1 MNPLRKALPTV
12 MMLAVA
18 VGGCT
23 EGASG
28 KAADGE
34 GPKIVVTTDILR
46 DVVSNMVDDQ
56 ASVEVVIPT
65 GVSPHDFQPSAKQAA
80 TMRSADV
87 LVVNGAAFEAGL
99 DDTITAA
106 KEDGVM
112 VCTAIDG
119 VDVLPTDDPE
129 TTDPHFF
136 TDPSRMS
143 DAVDHLGGCI
153 SRAAPE
159 LAETDFSRNAA
170 DYAAELRN
178 LDAEIEETL
187 AVIPTPERV
196 LVTNHEVFDYFA
208 DRYDFEVL
216 GTIIPS
222 VSSQAQA
229 DAGSL
234 NELAARIRATGVR
247 AVFADT
253 SSPQA
258 LADTLASE
266 VGDVDVVVLFSET
279 LGPDGGETYIDM
291 MRTNAHRIAGAL
303 S

>member
-1 MNPLRKALPTV
+1 MKPLHKALPTV
-12 MMLAVA
+12 LMLTVA
-18 VGGCT
+18 IGGCT

-28 KAADGE
+28 RAADGE
-34 GPKIVVTTDILR
+34 GPKIVVTTDILG

-65 GVSPHDFQPSAKQAA
+65 GISPHDFQPSAKQAA

-87 LVVNGAAFEAGL
+87 LVVNGAEFEAGL
-99 DDTITAA
+99 DETITAA
-106 KEDGVM
+106 EEDGVM

-119 VDVLPTDDPE
+119 VDVLLTDDPE
-129 TTDPHFF
+129 ATDPHFF

-143 DAVDHLGGCI
+143 DAVDHLEGCI
-153 SRAAPE
+153 SRAVPD
-159 LAETDFSRNAA
+159 LAETDFARNAA
-170 DYAAELRN
+170 EYAAELRT
-178 LDAEIEETL
+178 LDAEIDDTL
-187 AVIPTPERV
+187 AVIPAPERV

-253 SSPQA
+253 SSPQE
-258 LADTLASE
+258 LAGTLASE
-266 VGDVDVVVLFSET
+266 VGDVEVVVLFSET

-291 MRTNAHRIAGAL
+291 MRTNANRIAGAL
-303 S
+303 T